1 MISICERLL
10 NPVAFQR
17 FYRGSNKPTP
27 YGSQGR
33 LRRSGSLAAESG
45 VYKNQLMRQKEAKKK
60 ALQQYT
66 NPMQTA

>member
-1 MISICERLL
+1 MLSIYERLL
-10 NPVAFQR
+10 NPAAFNR

-33 LRRSGSLAAESG
+33 LRRSGSLAATSG
-45 VYKNQLMRQKEAKKK
+45 AYENQLRSQQKAKKN

-66 NPMQTA
+66 NPMQNV